1 MIKLTDINGRDV
13 YVAAGNVARVNQA
26 DPSSQWHGIK
36 SHVRLFDGGHI
47 ECQQDAAT
55 VNGLVVAELAVS
67 REPS

>member
-13 YVAAGNVARVNQA
+13 YVAASNVARVSQA
-26 DPSSQWHGIK
+26 DSSSQWHGIK

-55 VNGLVVAELAVS
+55 VDRLVVIELAAS
-67 REPS
+67 GAQS